1 MSEYEQKIESLR
13 QQLQQRDGEYEQNLL
28 RLKSQSMG
36 GDSRTN
42 LQENI
47 DMIRLQRDLRD
58 KSDELRRLQTQ
69 NANFESVRFEKEFFA
84 LISFVFLAKSFSSN
98 HQCRIIER
106 NRTT

>member
-1 MSEYEQKIESLR
+1 MPCFREESLEKAHQQLSAYEQQMDSLR

-28 RLKSQSMG
+28 RLRAQATG

-58 KSDELRRLQTQ
+58 KSDELRRLQNQST
-69 NANFESVRFEKEFFA
+69 NFESV
-84 LISFVFLAKSFSSN
+84 
-98 HQCRIIER
+98 C
-106 NRTT
+106 